1 MSTTAAERVV
11 EILGDPNLSLSPA
24 RKRPAESNIDV
35 SPAAKRRSGG
45 KVVSSLDFAAFQVN
59 AYFLIKV
66 EVLVNKQKLQARVAT
81 FTSNLW
87 CRSDCETLDGDLPL
101 SPLQLARRG
110 WVAVQEEER
119 VVQCPS
125 CREILSLALP
135 SVTSPVFK
143 QFLVKQAKRV
153 ENGHAEFCPW
163 AASPC
168 PEAWARPQVDLAGW
182 QEAAQSLCHLGQK
195 LPHITRSKLRPLD
208 QLVSRVAGKLIE
220 DQEEVKET
228 AALLAILGWRDGSSV
243 GKKVPDTLLD
253 LWGVRQVGLWSF
265 RSLEEEADRKESQRV
280 ARQLAGEGMDKLG
293 QQTAGEEVDEQN
305 DDHGKKV
312 FDPVKEHLS
321 WNPVRSNMGGI
332 EGWLSLANERKGKER
347 EIDSYSEKKPDTA
360 LQRVRHL
367 LDQWV

>member
-1 MSTTAAERVV
+1 M
-11 EILGDPNLSLSPA
+11 
-24 RKRPAESNIDV
+24 
-35 SPAAKRRSGG
+35 
-45 KVVSSLDFAAFQVN
+45 
-59 AYFLIKV
+59 
-66 EVLVNKQKLQARVAT
+66 
-81 FTSNLW
+81 
-87 CRSDCETLDGDLPL
+87 
-101 SPLQLARRG
+101 
-110 WVAVQEEER
+110 AVPEEER

-253 LWGVRQVGLWSF
+253 IWGVRQVGLWSF
-265 RSLEEEADRKESQRV
+265 RSLEEEEDRKESQRV
-280 ARQLAGEGMDKLG
+280 ARQLAGEGVDKLG
-293 QQTAGEEVDEQN
+293 QQVAGEEVDEQN

-347 EIDSYSEKKPDTA
+347 EIDSDSEKKPGTA

>member
-24 RKRPAESNIDV
+24 RKRPAESNIDI

-45 KVVSSLDFAAFQVN
+45 RVVSSLDFAAF
-59 AYFLIKV
+59 
-66 EVLVNKQKLQARVAT
+66 QARVAT

-110 WVAVQEEER
+110 WVAVPEEER

-135 SVTSPVFK
+135 AVTSPVFK

-265 RSLEEEADRKESQRV
+265 RSLEEEEDRKESERV
-280 ARQLAGEGMDKLG
+280 ARQLAGEGVDNLG
-293 QQTAGEEVDEQN
+293 QQVAGEVDEQD

-347 EIDSYSEKKPDTA
+347 ETDSNSEKTPGTA